1 MKKQGSILIEV
12 MASIMILS
20 LTTTFVVSACIQ
32 SNNIAKKRILHE
44 EVERSVCNL
53 MKEFKFNVPKK
64 DILSMLDNGEVGFKY
79 DKDFSNKLIEVP
91 IKELEKGS
99 DIEVSKL
106 QDDKFGLKLKI
117 KAEIKRNDNDV
128 LIEKEFTKS
137 WWMDEV

>member
-1 MKKQGSILIEV
+1 
-12 MASIMILS
+12 
-20 LTTTFVVSACIQ
+20 
-32 SNNIAKKRILHE
+32 
-44 EVERSVCNL
+44 
-53 MKEFKFNVPKK
+53 MKEFKFNVTKK